1 MIKTKMRSRWNSLK
15 GSPNVSAPSST
26 TAAPVS
32 VKVVISGGFGVG
44 KTTFVGAISEIEPLV
59 TEADMTERSV
69 GIDDTSGVDE
79 KTTTTVALDF
89 GRITLEDALLLY
101 LFGTPGQDRF
111 AFLWDDLVDGAL
123 GAIILVDTRRIED
136 SFPSVDFF
144 EERGTPF
151 LLAVNA
157 FDSANR
163 FDLAE
168 VREALGVSPFVPVV
182 ECDARN
188 RESVKS
194 VLVTLVEQVLAHRLQ
209 RLAAAGAN

>member
-1 MIKTKMRSRWNSLK
+1 
-15 GSPNVSAPSST
+15 VSAPSSQL
-26 TAAPVS
+26 AAPIA
-32 VKVVISGGFGVG
+32 VKIVISGGFGVG

-59 TEADMTERSV
+59 TEADMTERSLGV
-69 GIDDTSGVDE
+69 DDTFGIDE

-111 AFLWDDLVDGAL
+111 TFLWDDLVDGAL
-123 GAIILVDTRRIED
+123 GAVILVDTRRIED

-157 FDSANR
+157 FENAAR

-182 ECDARN
+182 ECDARD
-188 RESVKS
+188 RSSVKA

-209 RLAAAGAN
+209 RMAAARSN

>member
-1 MIKTKMRSRWNSLK
+1 
-15 GSPNVSAPSST
+15 
-26 TAAPVS
+26 
-32 VKVVISGGFGVG
+32 VVAGGFGVG

-59 TEADMTERSV
+59 TEADMTERSLGV
-69 GIDDTSGVDE
+69 DDTDGIDE

-89 GRITLEDALLLY
+89 GRITLEDTLLLY

-136 SFPSVDFF
+136 CFPSVDFF

-151 LLAVNA
+151 LLAVNN
-157 FDSANR
+157 FDKAKR

-168 VREALGVSPFVPVV
+168 VREALGVDMVVPVI
-182 ECDARN
+182 ECDARD
-188 RESVKS
+188 RSSVKT
-194 VLVTLVEQVLAHRLQ
+194 VLVTLVEQVLAHRLH
-209 RLAAAGAN
+209 RLATTGA